1 MRTGLRASAVE
12 RLSTVDGQ
20 GLSPEDAVASISRSL
35 GQLPAI
41 RCWWPA
47 CGLQATGPSSTH
59 ARRRRRPRP
68 TRDGRSSEGRSGGP
82 RCWSLWTAGEPRSMT
97 MSKLQVTLGGVETV
111 AH

>member
-1 MRTGLRASAVE
+1 MRPGRRASAVE

-20 GLSPEDAVASISRSL
+20 GLSPEDAVASVSRSL

-68 TRDGRSSEGRSGGP
+68 TRDGRSSEGEERATLLVVVDCRG
-82 RCWSLWTAGEPRSMT
+82 TA
-97 MSKLQVTLGGVETV
+97 
-111 AH
+111 